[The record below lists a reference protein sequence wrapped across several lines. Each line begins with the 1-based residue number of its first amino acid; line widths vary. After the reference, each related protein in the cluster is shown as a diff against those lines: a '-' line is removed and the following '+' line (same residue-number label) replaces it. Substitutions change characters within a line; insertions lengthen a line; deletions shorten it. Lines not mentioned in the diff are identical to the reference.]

1 MRIKRGLLRLIPGI
15 RVKLSFMM
23 GIFAATIIAVA
34 TLFNYINQTRILE
47 EGYLREIKAPIRYT
61 GSIAASM
68 DSTRTN
74 ILLLEDMKIRVKEK
88 QESLRKYRR
97 FFYARK
103 DSLGNRFTS
112 LWRKLGM
119 NVSYDYQ
126 RVGYDTYYSIY
137 LSTREIGELEKKVA
151 EQLRHADGSAISP
164 AEFRTLQS
172 YGASVAYFQRR
183 MDAIE
188 KDLEAAASSLKA
200 RGAGQD
206 EITRSTGR
214 LKAALKRERYN
225 RAYADRKFRN
235 SLAAYYAY
243 NFNRLEET
251 GLSNSSI
258 RIISHDTGGSV
269 NFDTGALSRESI
281 AAFSPLIA
289 DRAFTSDRRSFF
301 TSQERKTGDRA
312 EYDYA
317 AGGRFY
323 HVRYMPVY
331 RNPATWERLEMIRKD
346 ISRNR
351 GKWRAWLNEDKK
363 YAALLSAQGAKLRA
377 RLEILKQGKTA
388 PGIDSEYR
396 ALYAEYDRLLNERN
410 SSLEKL
416 APYHDE
422 QKNMASFY
430 REEIA
435 GVSAE
440 MTRTAKK
447 ITELKKDSGKAA
459 DDDAKGRTESL
470 QARMEEYRKQLAKLR
485 QDEARSREDL
495 GQSEKLTVNEAIRTL
510 RDAALLDFAFL
521 RQKNDPQA
529 YRDYLSSSR
538 ARASEKY
545 RYSALR
551 RWVTGARSETS
562 LSWEGKTGKTK
573 PLVENAILAYS
584 RSEVEEYMWLMDGTP
599 VMADRGLFSADT
611 GEGLLSS
618 LSDNSITGYSAVLID
633 MTEGINRVK
642 TNRDRMIIY
651 SSVIAA
657 LAVLLTWFLA
667 GFMVK
672 RIRGIIGGAAQAGR
686 GDLNVNFPERG
697 HDEIG
702 ELGSSLNAMIRGL
715 REKEELKS
723 EIAAAG
729 EIQKVLLPEFIPS
742 NLEGYYSIGTFYRS
756 MQGVGGDYYDLIEL
770 DENRLFF
777 CIGDVSNHGVGP
789 AIVMSMLRAHL
800 HGIIKR
806 GARKLE
812 EILLELNGQIFLETP
827 PHIFVTLIVCI
838 IDRKNN
844 TVEYCSAGHMKSVV
858 YRYREDRIEI
868 LPGGGLPVG
877 MDDNDFFR
885 DTITAGRT
893 ELSPGDL
900 FFQYTDGASE
910 AMDASRGLFGEERLL
925 ESLKKY
931 VRKHPDVMITRI
943 AEAIEAFT
951 GKKIIETA
959 VSELNDDIA
968 MIAFKRLGE
977 DPGSRYAT
985 SCATRRPGDLTNRF
999 LVLLFCTSLLQQ
1011 DCFISY

>member
-1 MRIKRGLLRLIPGI
+1 MRIKRGLRRLYPGI

-34 TLFNYINQTRILE
+34 TLFNYINQTRLLE

-97 FFYARK
+97 FAYARK

-137 LSTREIGELEKKVA
+137 LSDREIGELEKKVA
-151 EQLRHADGSAISP
+151 DQLRHADGSAISP
-164 AEFRTLQS
+164 AEFKALQAS
-172 YGASVAYFQRR
+172 GASVAYFQRR
-183 MDAIE
+183 MDAME
-188 KDLEAAASSLKA
+188 KDLETTLSSLKTK
-200 RGAGQD
+200 GAGQV
-206 EITRSTGR
+206 EINWSTGK
-214 LKAALKRERYN
+214 LEAALKREKYN
-225 RAYADRKFRN
+225 RAYADKKFRN

-251 GLSNSSI
+251 GLSNSGI
-258 RIISHDTGGSV
+258 RIISYDTGGGV

-281 AAFSPLIA
+281 AAFSPLTG
-289 DRAFTSDRRSFF
+289 DRRFTEDRRSFF
-301 TSQERKTGDRA
+301 TSQGKKTGDTA

-323 HVRYMPVY
+323 HVKYMPVY
-331 RNPATWERLEMIRKD
+331 RNPATWERIEILRKD

-351 GKWRAWLNEDKK
+351 GKWRACLNEDRK

-377 RLEILKQGKTA
+377 RLETLKQGKTA
-388 PGIDSEYR
+388 PGSDAEYSS
-396 ALYAEYDRLLNERN
+396 LYAEYNRLVKERY

-416 APYHDE
+416 IPYRDE
-422 QKNMASFY
+422 EKNIASFY

-435 GVSAE
+435 GVSAGI
-440 MTRTAKK
+440 TDTVKK
-447 ITELKKDSGKAA
+447 IAELKKDTDQAGNA
-459 DDDAKGRTESL
+459 DAKGKLESL
-470 QARMEEYRKQLAKLR
+470 QARMEEYRTQLAKLR
-485 QDEARSREDL
+485 LDKARSREDM
-495 GQSEKLTVNEAIRTL
+495 GQSEKLTVIDAIKTL

-545 RYSALR
+545 RYNALR
-551 RWVTGARSETS
+551 RWITEALSETS
-562 LSWEGKTGKTK
+562 LSGDGKQGKTR
-573 PLVENAILAYS
+573 PLVENGILAYS

-599 VMADRGLFSADT
+599 VSADTGLFSADT

-618 LSDNSITGYSAVLID
+618 LADNSITGYSAVLID
-633 MTEGINRVK
+633 MTEGINRVR
-642 TNRDRMIIY
+642 TNRTRMTIY
-651 SSVIAA
+651 SSLIAA

-686 GDLNVNFPERG
+686 GDLGVNFPEKG
-697 HDEIG
+697 YDEIG
-702 ELGSSLNAMIRGL
+702 QLGASLNAMIRGL

-770 DENRLFF
+770 DESRLFF

-827 PHIFVTLIVCI
+827 PHIFVTLFVGI
-838 IDRKNN
+838 IDRKGN
-844 TVEYCSAGHMKSVV
+844 TVEYCSAGHLRPVV

-885 DTITAGRT
+885 DTITSGRT

-900 FFQYTDGASE
+900 FFQYTDGVSE
-910 AMDASRGLFGEERLL
+910 AMDASRGLFGDERLMA
-925 ESLKKY
+925 SLKKY
-931 VRKHPDVMITRI
+931 ARKHPDVMITRI
-943 AEAIEAFT
+943 AEAVEGFT
-951 GKKIIETA
+951 GKKIIDAA

-968 MIAFKRLGE
+968 MIAFKRI
-977 DPGSRYAT
+977 R
-985 SCATRRPGDLTNRF
+985 
-999 LVLLFCTSLLQQ
+999 
-1011 DCFISY
+1011 